1 MATLVSPGVSVSVT
15 DESFY
20 ASVGTGTEPMFII
33 ATGQD
38 KKLTDG
44 TTTAP
49 YTTSATA
56 GKVYLITSQR
66 ALLNSYG
73 DPTFKVSS
81 GTPVHGHETNEFGL
95 LAAYSFLGIASR
107 AYVVRANINTTE
119 LEATA
124 TEPKGPPNDGQVW
137 FDTTSTTFGIFE
149 ADSAGAWVSKTPT
162 VLTSAEVTGTAAS
175 AVPNNAISTVAA

>member
-1 MATLVSPGVSVSVT
+1 MATLVSPGVIVSVT

-20 ASVGTGTEPMFII
+20 AIVGTGTVPMFII

-66 ALLNSYG
+66 DLLNSYG

-81 GTPVHGHETNEFGL
+81 GTPVHGHETK
-95 LAAYSFLGIASR
+95 S
-107 AYVVRANINTTE
+107 TMK
-119 LEATA
+119 
-124 TEPKGPPNDGQVW
+124 P
-137 FDTTSTTFGIFE
+137 DTRTRTS
-149 ADSAGAWVSKTPT
+149 K
-162 VLTSAEVTGTAAS
+162 
-175 AVPNNAISTVAA
+175 